1 MVLMM
6 EDFISQNLTFGGLI
20 IPIVLTI
27 LCSFLRVQDCLKS
40 KRGLLI
46 SIIISSS
53 VLSINWIFAIALF
66 FGFSLLGIYLESIM
80 QFVTLYLYWAYF
92 IFSFLSFLY
101 LFSVFYKFGNRFYQN
116 FRDEGALSFKARD
129 YTKPSNWH

>member
-53 VLSINWIFAIALF
+53 VLSTNWVFAFALF

-80 QFVTLYLYWAYF
+80 PFVPLYLYWAYF

-101 LFSVFYKFGNRFYQN
+101 LFSIFYKFGHKFYTN
-116 FRDEGALSFKARD
+116 FRDEGVFSFKAND
-129 YTKPSNWH
+129 TWY

>member
-1 MVLMM
+1 M
-6 EDFISQNLTFGGLI
+6 EDFISQNFTLSGLI

-53 VLSINWIFAIALF
+53 VLSINWVFAIALF

-80 QFVTLYLYWAYF
+80 PFVPLYLYWAYF
-92 IFSFLSFLY
+92 ILSFLSFLY
-101 LFSVFYKFGNRFYQN
+101 LFSLFYKFGHKFYTN
-116 FRDEGALSFKARD
+116 FRDEGVFSFEAND
-129 YTKPSNWH
+129 TWY

>member
-1 MVLMM
+1 M
-6 EDFISQNLTFGGLI
+6 ENFIYQNFTLSGLI
-20 IPIVLTI
+20 IPVVLMI

-53 VLSINWIFAIALF
+53 VLSTNWVFAFVLF

-80 QFVTLYLYWAYF
+80 PFVPLYFYWAYF

-101 LFSVFYKFGNRFYQN
+101 LFSIFYKFGHKFYTN
-116 FRDEGALSFKARD
+116 FRDEGVFSFKAND
-129 YTKPSNWH
+129 TWY